1 MRRWTTVCQTRTP
14 RRTLL
19 RCTATLDSRMNN
31 LHPPTRAAAAETAK
45 GAFVS
50 ANSSLVRVFHLFLFA
65 SRRARA
71 LGANA
76 HAHAQKI
83 RDSRVT
89 PRSPPLRH
97 ERTEPEPEPQLF
109 HRRRRASVGHAFVD
123 VSSRFARPRA
133 RRAGLGAFAGFQ
145 IRRHRV
151 GRPHRARVPHGAV
164 VGVRT
169 VRSESG
175 CV

>member
-1 MRRWTTVCQTRTP
+1 
-14 RRTLL
+14 
-19 RCTATLDSRMNN
+19 MNN

-50 ANSSLVRVFHLFLFA
+50 ANSSLLRVFHLFLFA

-97 ERTEPEPEPQLF
+97 ERTEPEPEPKPNRSSSIDGAVRLWDTRSSTCQAVSHGHVRGVLDLAPSPDF
-109 HRRRRASVGHAFVD
+109 KSVVTASDDHT
-123 VSSRFARPRA
+123 
-133 RRAGLGAFAGFQ
+133 
-145 IRRHRV
+145 
-151 GRPHRARVPHGAV
+151 ARVFRMVP
-164 VGVRT
+164 
-169 VRSESG
+169 
-175 CV
+175 